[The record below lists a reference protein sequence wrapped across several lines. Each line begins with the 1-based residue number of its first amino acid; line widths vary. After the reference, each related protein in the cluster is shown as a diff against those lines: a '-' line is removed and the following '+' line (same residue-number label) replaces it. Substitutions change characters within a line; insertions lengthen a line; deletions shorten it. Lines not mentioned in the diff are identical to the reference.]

1 MQTSLTDRQLTLTE
15 VRRTPVTV
23 PESKVTMSIPVDSVL
38 TLPTGASYSQK
49 SGQARVNIQ
58 RGTVAGEQGEVI
70 VVEATCDSLQLV
82 CEEYMRTIQSLKK
95 ELAAE
100 QHDSSE
106 QIVKRGSDGVRT
118 AIEVIGLIVII
129 PFLLFNYIKTKT

>member
-1 MQTSLTDRQLTLTE
+1 MQTSLTDSQLILTE

-23 PESKVTMSIPVDSVL
+23 PESKVTLSIPVDSVL
-38 TLPTGASYSQK
+38 ALPTGASYSQK
-49 SGQARVNIQ
+49 SGQARVNI
-58 RGTVAGEQGEVI
+58 RRETVAGDQGEVI

-95 ELAAE
+95 ELAAA

-106 QIVKRGSDGVRT
+106 QMVKRGSDGVRT
-118 AIEVIGLIVII
+118 VIELIGLIVII
-129 PFLLFNYIKTKT
+129 LLLFNFIKTKT

>member
-1 MQTSLTDRQLTLTE
+1 MQTSLTDSQLTLTE

-23 PESKVTMSIPVDSVL
+23 PESKVTLSIPVDSVL
-38 TLPTGASYSQK
+38 ALPTGASYSQK
-49 SGQARVNIQ
+49 SGQARVNIR
-58 RGTVAGEQGEVI
+58 RGTVAGDQGEVI

-95 ELAAE
+95 ELAAA

-106 QIVKRGSDGVRT
+106 QMVKRGSDGVQMVVVFVL
-118 AIEVIGLIVII
+118 AGLFVLIVR
-129 PFLLFNYIKTKT
+129 TKILK

>member
-1 MQTSLTDRQLTLTE
+1 MQTSLTDSQLILTE

-23 PESKVTMSIPVDSVL
+23 PESKVTLSIPVDSVL
-38 TLPTGASYSQK
+38 ALPTGASYSQK
-49 SGQARVNIQ
+49 SGQARVNIR
-58 RGTVAGEQGEVI
+58 RGTVAGDQGEVI

-95 ELAAE
+95 ELAAA

-106 QIVKRGSDGVRT
+106 QMVKRGSDGVQMVVVFVL
-118 AIEVIGLIVII
+118 AGLFVLIVR
-129 PFLLFNYIKTKT
+129 TKILK